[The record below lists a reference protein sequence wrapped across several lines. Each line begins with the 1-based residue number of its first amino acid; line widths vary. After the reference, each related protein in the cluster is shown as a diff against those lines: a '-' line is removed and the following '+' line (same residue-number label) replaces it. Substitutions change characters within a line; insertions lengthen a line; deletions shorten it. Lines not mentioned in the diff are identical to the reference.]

1 MSCFPGNE
9 VAGGDGE
16 PAQTAESQTA
26 DGAGGAVTQPAPIG
40 EELKAISTSDTEQ
53 AQMAALAAM
62 RAVAA
67 GLQRADSPMSE
78 RSSGGDDEDE
88 EEDEEEG
95 EEQYKDMMGSEEEEQ
110 M

>member
-1 MSCFPGNE
+1 ME
-9 VAGGDGE
+9 QAG
-16 PAQTAESQTA
+16 QSRS
-26 DGAGGAVTQPAPIG
+26 PAPMG
-40 EELKAISTSDTEQ
+40 EELKAISASDTEQ

-67 GLQRADSPMSE
+67 GLQMADSPMSE
-78 RSSGGDDEDE
+78 HSSGGDVDDE
-88 EEDEEEG
+88 EEEEV